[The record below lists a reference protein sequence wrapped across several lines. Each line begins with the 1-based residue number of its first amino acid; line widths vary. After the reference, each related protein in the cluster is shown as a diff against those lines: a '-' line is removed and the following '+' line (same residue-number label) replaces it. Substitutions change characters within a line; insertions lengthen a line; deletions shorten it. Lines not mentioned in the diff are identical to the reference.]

1 MTSSPPT
8 SRKRRRV
15 WIVDDSPLDA
25 ARAGRA
31 LEGYDVQV
39 FHDGS
44 AALERLASEPA
55 PDVMVLDWVMPG
67 ISGVEVCRFLRSGT
81 HGTSLGIILV
91 TAHRAVEQIVE
102 GLSAGANDYVS
113 KPYEDEELRARV
125 MSQVRTRELLERAM
139 EAEDLNRRLLESAP
153 DAMLAI
159 DDDGLI
165 HFVNQEACNVFDASR
180 EELLGTPVAQLIPAL
195 PGLLRQRSSDSYQTL
210 PDVQVRSR
218 LFSPT
223 VRLPHTPTSAITVSL
238 RDVTERRNA
247 DARRLDFYS
256 IIAHDLRSPLNA
268 MSLRTDLILNGKHG
282 ALPAGLTADV
292 VKIKGSI
299 QSLVHMINDFLEIA
313 RSEGTPVTL
322 ERQAVD
328 VTAVVDSAM
337 EGLRPLLEAG
347 RLSWRR
353 KPCEP
358 RAECFVIGDG
368 KRLSQVFANLLGN
381 AIKFTPPD
389 GVITTTVNV
398 EPGWLEVA
406 VEDTGQ
412 GVPPQA
418 LPTLFDRYTR
428 AGGAGPDVGGSGL
441 GLMIVREIVIAH
453 GGTVGVDS
461 TLGVGSR
468 FWVRL
473 PSAAPCADDVAP

>member
-1 MTSSPPT
+1 MKTSKP
-8 SRKRRRV
+8 RRV
-15 WIVDDSPLDA
+15 WVVDDNPLDA
-25 ARAGRA
+25 ARARRA
-31 LEGYDVQV
+31 LEGYDVQT

-44 AALERLASEPA
+44 AALECFGSGPA
-55 PDVMVLDWVMPG
+55 PDILVLDWIMPG
-67 ISGVEVCRFLRSGT
+67 ISGLEVCRFLRSGLYAK
-81 HGTSLGIILV
+81 SPLGIILL

-102 GLSAGANDYVS
+102 GLSAGANDYLS

-125 MSQVRTRELLERAM
+125 MSQIRTREVLERAM
-139 EAEDLNRRLLESAP
+139 EAEDINRRLLESAP

-159 DDDGLI
+159 DDEGRLR
-165 HFVNQEACNVFDASR
+165 FANQEACNVLGTSR
-180 EELLGTPVAQLIPAL
+180 EQLIGKPVAQLIPAL
-195 PGLLRQRSSDSYQTL
+195 PGLLRQPSDDAYRTL
-210 PDVQVRSR
+210 PDVQLNGR

-223 VRLPHTPTSAITVSL
+223 VRLPATPESAVTVSL
-238 RDVTERRNA
+238 RDVTERRQS

-268 MSLRTDLILNGKHG
+268 MSLRTDLILRGKHG
-282 ALPAGLTADV
+282 ALPSALTADV
-292 VKIKGSI
+292 EKIKGGI

-313 RSEGTPVTL
+313 RIESTPVTI

-328 VTAVVDSAM
+328 VGAVIDSAM

-347 RLSWRR
+347 GLSWKRNA
-353 KPCEP
+353 CEP
-358 RAECFVIGDG
+358 PERCRVVGDG

-389 GVITTTVNV
+389 GVITTSIGSGA
-398 EPGWLEVA
+398 GWVEVA

-428 AGGAGPDVGGSGL
+428 AGGDGPEVAGSGL
-441 GLMIVREIVIAH
+441 GLMIVRQIVEAH
-453 GGTVGVDS
+453 GGSVGVDS

-468 FWVRL
+468 FWVKL
-473 PSAAPCADDVAP
+473 PSAPDTSDDQPPR

>member
-1 MTSSPPT
+1 MTSSQPT
-8 SRKRRRV
+8 SRKRRKV

-39 FHDGS
+39 FHDGA

-195 PGLLRQRSSDSYQTL
+195 PGLLRERPSDSYQTL

-282 ALPAGLTADV
+282 ALPAALTADV
-292 VKIKGSI
+292 VKVKGSI

-313 RSEGTPVTL
+313 RSESTPVTL
-322 ERQAVD
+322 ERHTVD

-389 GVITTTVNV
+389 GVITTTVNF

-412 GVPPQA
+412 GVPPEA

-441 GLMIVREIVIAH
+441 GLMIVREIVLAH